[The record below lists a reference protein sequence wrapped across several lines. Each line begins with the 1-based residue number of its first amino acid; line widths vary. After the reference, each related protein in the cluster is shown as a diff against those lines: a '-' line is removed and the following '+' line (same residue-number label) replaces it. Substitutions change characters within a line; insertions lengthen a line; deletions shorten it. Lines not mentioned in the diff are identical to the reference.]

1 MNKNSEL
8 LKGLSIE
15 ELEERNEFTALAT
28 EVPVDTEPLKC
39 VICRC

>member
-1 MNKNSEL
+1 MNKPEL

-15 ELEERNEFTALAT
+15 ELQERNEFTALAT
-28 EVPVDTEPLKC
+28 EPDGESHC